1 LTTETCS
8 AVYSRFSLAGSGAAV
23 RDLVVAAD
31 ADVARAEV
39 VEDEGV
45 DAGAGFE
52 PEGADRSA

>member
-1 LTTETCS
+1 
-8 AVYSRFSLAGSGAAV
+8 VYSRFSLAGSGAAV